1 MPPKRQTGTDG
12 QEFKRGTVRV
22 HLPSDL
28 AADRVTNSKGSE
40 RERQGGRERESV
52 TAATATRIEKTL
64 VS

>member
-1 MPPKRQTGTDG
+1 MAGGREGGREGGRTDG
-12 QEFKRGTVRV
+12 QEFKRETVRV

-28 AADRVTNSKGSE
+28 EADRVTNSGGE
-40 RERQGGRERESV
+40 REGESV

>member
-1 MPPKRQTGTDG
+1 MAEGEGRREGGRTDG
-12 QEFKRGTVRV
+12 QEFKRETVRV

-28 AADRVTNSKGSE
+28 EADRVTNSGE
-40 RERQGGRERESV
+40 RGREGRRESV